1 MTYLS
6 IVARGATAAALLLA
20 AAPSFAA
27 DYVLG
32 SGSIALGTGTYTQN
46 FNTLAASGT
55 SSTLPT
61 GWYAT
66 ETGTSALSNGS
77 YTAGTGSDNA
87 GDLYSFGAT
96 GSTDRALGTLRSG
109 TLIPS
114 IGAAFT
120 NSTGATITGLTIGYT
135 GEEWRNGSASTDS
148 LIFQYSLSSTN
159 FDPASTTD
167 WISLAAL
174 QFTAPV
180 ATGTVLD
187 GNAAANRT
195 ALSAILSGLTIANG
209 QTFAFR
215 WIDSDPSGA
224 DDGLA
229 VDDFSLSAV
238 TAASAVP
245 ETATWAMMI
254 AGFGMIG
261 SAMRRRSNARVSYAV

>member
-1 MTYLS
+1 MTCLS
-6 IVARGATAAALLLA
+6 IAARGATAAALLFA

-27 DYVLG
+27 DFVYG
-32 SGSIALGTGTYTQN
+32 SGSVALGTGGYTQN
-46 FNTLAASGT
+46 FNTLASSGT

-61 GWYAT
+61 GWIVT
-66 ETGTSALSNGS
+66 ETGTNSNGV
-77 YTAGTGSDNA
+77 YTAGTGSSTS
-87 GDLYSFGAT
+87 GDVYSFG
-96 GSTDRALGTLRSG
+96 STAADRALGTLRSG

-114 IGAAFT
+114 FGAVFT
-120 NSTGATITGLTIGYT
+120 NATGATITGLNIGYT
-135 GEEWRNGSASTDS
+135 GEQWRNGSASVDS
-148 LIFQYSLSSTN
+148 LVFQYSLTSTN
-159 FDPASTTD
+159 IADADNSTA

-174 QFTAPV
+174 EFLSPSNAV
-180 ATGTVLD
+180 VGALD

-195 ALSAILSGLTIANG
+195 ALSALLSGLTITNG
-209 QTFAFR
+209 QSFAFR
-215 WIDSDPSGA
+215 WIDSDPTGA

-261 SAMRRRSNARVSYAV
+261 SAMRRRSSARVSYAV